1 MNTSV
6 ILDKT
11 LEKLKYQIG
20 QLTFDRDYYLSQAEM
35 FDEAL
40 IELTEKSLKKDSEIM
55 DLRAER
61 VILVGKLQELEPP
74 REPAPTKIKRR
85 NTNPY
90 SETNIDVW
98 DAEWETTTEDNHE

>member
-1 MNTSV
+1 MNTSA

-11 LEKLKYQIG
+11 IEKLKYQIG
-20 QLTFDRDYYLSQAEM
+20 QLTFDRDYYFSQAEL

-40 IELTEKSLKKDSEIM
+40 IELTEKFLKKDSEIM

-85 NTNPY
+85 NNNNPY

-98 DAEWETTTEDNHE
+98 DAEWETTEANHE

>member
-40 IELTEKSLKKDSEIM
+40 IEITEKFLKKDSEIA
-55 DLRAER
+55 DLKAER
-61 VILVGKLQELEPP
+61 VILVEKLKELEPP
-74 REPAPTKIKRR
+74 REPSVTKIKRV
-85 NTNPY
+85 NDTPP
-90 SETNIDVW
+90 SSALW
-98 DAEWETTTEDNHE
+98 DADWEDSRGQP